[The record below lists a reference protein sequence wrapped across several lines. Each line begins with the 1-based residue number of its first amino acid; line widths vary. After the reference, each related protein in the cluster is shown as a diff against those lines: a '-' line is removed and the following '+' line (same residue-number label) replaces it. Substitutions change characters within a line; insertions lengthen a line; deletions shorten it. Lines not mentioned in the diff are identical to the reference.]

1 MAATIPV
8 VREDPD
14 FQTQNVLSIA
24 WGHFTHDTYSAF
36 VAPLLPLLIEKLSLS
51 LTLVG
56 TLTAISQLPAVLN
69 PLIGY
74 LADRVNVRWFIVLAP
89 AATATFA
96 SLLGLMP
103 TYSAAAVLLLAMG
116 VSVAAFHAPAPAA
129 IARIAGRST
138 GKGMSWFMAAG
149 EMGRTLGPLLA
160 VWAVSAWTLEGM
172 WPVMLLGW
180 AASGILLW
188 RLQGVDV
195 QPPKQESIRPIL
207 SRMGRVFLPLVFIV
221 LFRNMLAV
229 EVSTYMPTFLR
240 QRGAALWL
248 AGGALSILEAA
259 GVVGALVSG
268 PLSDRLGRRA
278 VLGGAIGSAALLM
291 LAFLRVQGWMIFP
304 LLLALG
310 FTTLS
315 TQPVFLSLIQ
325 DHFPEHR
332 AVANGTYM
340 SVSFLLRSVALFL
353 VGVLGDHLGLQN
365 TYVIGAGVA
374 LLALP
379 ALWLLPPEKHAGEA
393 K

>member
-1 MAATIPV
+1 MATTVPIA
-8 VREDPD
+8 REERD

-36 VAPLLPLLIEKLSLS
+36 VAPLLPLLINKLSLS

-56 TLTAISQLPAVLN
+56 TLTAISQLPAMLN
-69 PLIGY
+69 PFIGY
-74 LADRVNVRWFIVLAP
+74 LADRINVRWFIVLAP
-89 AATATFA
+89 ATTATFA
-96 SLLGLMP
+96 SLLGVMP
-103 TYSAAAVLLLAMG
+103 TYATAAVLLLAMG

-129 IARIAGRST
+129 IARISGDST

-160 VWAVSAWTLEGM
+160 VWAVSTWTLEGM

-180 AASGILLW
+180 AASGLLMW
-188 RLQGVDV
+188 RLRDVDV
-195 QPPKQESIRPIL
+195 QPPHQESLRPIL
-207 SRMGRVFLPLVFIV
+207 PRMGRIFLPLIFIV

-229 EVSTYMPTFLR
+229 EATMYMPTFLR

-259 GVVGALVSG
+259 GVAGALVSG
-268 PLSDRLGRRA
+268 PLSDRFGRKT
-278 VLGGAIGSAALLM
+278 VLSISISGAALFM
-291 LAFLRVQGWMIFP
+291 VAFLQVDNWLMFP
-304 LLLALG
+304 LLLGLG

-315 TQPVFLSLIQ
+315 TQPVFLSLVQ

-332 AVANGTYM
+332 AVANGMYM
-340 SVSFLLRSVALFL
+340 SIAFLLRSVALFV
-353 VGVLGDHLGLQN
+353 VGFLGDHLGLET
-365 TYVIGAGVA
+365 TYILGAGVA

-379 ALWLLPPEKHAGEA
+379 ALWVLPQEVQA
-393 K
+393 